1 MKYSCSHKIITLGA
15 LLILV
20 ACTIL
25 TSGCGSKEIALHD
38 VTVKGAGSNLVISLP
53 FDFRKPMEPREFP
66 NGTTINSTADHDSDF
81 EVTVN
86 SVHYDRAKY
95 KAFTGTEFKPDLDYF
110 AKGMLN
116 NFKDK
121 FSASGGQMTDSQ
133 VAGVPAKVVVLD
145 RTSKDIKL
153 KMRFISFFK
162 GDELWCVTIAYKG
175 DDKDF
180 HAAADKMVESMR
192 FE

>member
-1 MKYSCSHKIITLGA
+1 M
-15 LLILV
+15 
-20 ACTIL
+20 
-25 TSGCGSKEIALHD
+25 
-38 VTVKGAGSNLVISLP
+38 
-53 FDFRKPMEPREFP
+53 
-66 NGTTINSTADHDSDF
+66 
-81 EVTVN
+81 
-86 SVHYDRAKY
+86 
-95 KAFTGTEFKPDLDYF
+95 DYF